1 MAYRRMT
8 KLFQTMTKSL
18 KHEIIYISNVVKNL
32 AVSEN
37 KVDDTFY

>member
-1 MAYRRMT
+1 MTCRRMT
-8 KLFQTMTKSL
+8 KFIQTMTKWL

-32 AVSEN
+32 DVSEN